1 MEEALEEEV
10 SHQVLQEDPSVVEVH
25 LEEEA
30 LQEAS
35 KYNSVQFGDGTI
47 WGRRKK
53 CTKLLLTTYGNGS
66 TIVPVDYRENL

>member
-35 KYNSVQFGDGTI
+35 KYNSVQFFL
-47 WGRRKK
+47 RPQ
-53 CTKLLLTTYGNGS
+53 
-66 TIVPVDYRENL
+66 IVPNCTPNFKSRDYEVLFFIALLFAFYH

>member
-35 KYNSVQFGDGTI
+35 KYNSVQFGDGE
-47 WGRRKK
+47 KNVQN
-53 CTKLLLTTYGNGS
+53 Y
-66 TIVPVDYRENL
+66 Y

>member
-35 KYNSVQFGDGTI
+35 N
-47 WGRRKK
+47 RKNK
-53 CTKLLLTTYGNGS
+53 FKS
-66 TIVPVDYRENL
+66 T

>member
-25 LEEEA
+25 LEAEV

-35 KYNSVQFGDGTI
+35 KYNLGTE
-47 WGRRKK
+47 KK
-53 CTKLLLTTYGNGS
+53 MYK
-66 TIVPVDYRENL
+66 IIIDNLWKW